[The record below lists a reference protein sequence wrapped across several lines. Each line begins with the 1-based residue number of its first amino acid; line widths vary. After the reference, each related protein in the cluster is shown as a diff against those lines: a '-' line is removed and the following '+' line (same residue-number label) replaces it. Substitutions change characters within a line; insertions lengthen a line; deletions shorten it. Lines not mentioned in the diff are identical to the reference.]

1 MKNDSWDLEDQSKK
15 CRRAVNC
22 LLASCICKAE
32 RKPIRNKRVDMP
44 VHVDTDAVAVLS
56 RPVTPELQ
64 TERHSQPC
72 YWAQA
77 AAATAGTA
85 SLNHTSDTVSQLYI
99 KPRRIQSSWSK
110 RILRTMITLVLLLAS
125 ILKVEGNSDWRES
138 VFKIHSFDC
147 TTPTMINELHLPDE
161 CFIPRESLTEKLAL
175 AQPAWIHGE

>member
-44 VHVDTDAVAVLS
+44 VHVDTDAVSVLS

-77 AAATAGTA
+77 AAAIAGTA

-138 VFKIHSFDC
+138 VL
-147 TTPTMINELHLPDE
+147 TG
-161 CFIPRESLTEKLAL
+161 FIPLIVLHR
-175 AQPAWIHGE
+175 